1 MQQWPY
7 LFFQFLFKLK
17 SQLILF
23 QLSEL
28 EEIFIEA
35 AEFGDFPTIKS
46 ILKEQG
52 REQQTFSVDYTDIVG
67 RTPLQLAVANEHLEV
82 GTLKLMKSSNLQHIK
97 LFQYCP

>member
-1 MQQWPY
+1 MDATVAIS
-7 LFFQFLFKLK
+7 FFQFLFKLK
-17 SQLILF
+17 LQLILF

-82 GTLKLMKSSNLQHIK
+82 RTL
-97 LFQYCP
+97 

>member
-1 MQQWPY
+1 M
-7 LFFQFLFKLK
+7 
-17 SQLILF
+17 
-23 QLSEL
+23 SEL

-52 REQQTFSVDYTDIVG
+52 REQHAFSVDYTDIVG

-82 GTLKLMKSSNLQHIK
+82 GTL
-97 LFQYCP
+97 